1 MSCTSLQNCSFS
13 GVTKKKL
20 YEHRRREHQLD
31 FPATKTRTPM
41 GSSGPLKIESFGP
54 PKFESLVP
62 ESSSESTTTTTT
74 TVTVQDNQLIS
85 INEDEIIT
93 ATPVET
99 GDAGES
105 VLVVVKPG
113 MPTITLAPVA
123 PLDVTNLPPGSLSE
137 QVDAIVRR

>member
-1 MSCTSLQNCSFS
+1 M
-13 GVTKKKL
+13 TKKKL

-31 FPATKTRTPM
+31 LPATKARENAIATT
-41 GSSGPLKIESFGP
+41 GPLPGSAP
-54 PKFESLVP
+54 DLASTT
-62 ESSSESTTTTTT
+62 STTTTTTT

-85 INEDEIIT
+85 IKEDEIIT
-93 ATPVET
+93 ATPVDT

-123 PLDVTNLPPGSLSE
+123 PLDVFTNPPPE
-137 QVDAIVRR
+137 EVDAVARR